1 MNYLWLLKEETNR
14 AIPLLEKTEWSETLE
29 YDVIAWP
36 GKPEH
41 IVKVAVEVALSF
53 GKRGHGKADCKYLHI
68 VTGGMMQEPFVLTDD
83 NCQFQP
89 GAVIGFRYKQDCL
102 PVKFGNNCTIR
113 MGTIIYADVVAGDD
127 FQTGHHVMI
136 REHTSFGDH
145 IVVGTNTVIDG
156 NITVGDFV
164 KIESNCYIPTHTT
177 IGSRVFIGPGVV
189 LTNDRYPQKMRDQ
202 YRPEGPTIEDGVTLG
217 GGSIVVPGVTIGRGS
232 FVAAGAVV
240 TKDIPPMSF
249 VKGVPGEIL
258 PLPEKLREFNIAK
271 NWRKYLER

>member
-1 MNYLWLLKEETNR
+1 M
-14 AIPLLEKTEWSETLE
+14 I
-29 YDVIAWP
+29 
-36 GKPEH
+36 
-41 IVKVAVEVALSF
+41 
-53 GKRGHGKADCKYLHI
+53 
-68 VTGGMMQEPFVLTDD
+68 EPFVEAGE
-83 NCQFQP
+83 NFVCQPRAVVGLQYRDGCQP
-89 GAVIGFRYKQDCL
+89 VIMGKN
-102 PVKFGNNCTIR
+102 VTIR
-113 MGTIIYADVVAGDD
+113 TGTIIYADVIAGDD
-127 FQTGHHVMI
+127 FQTGHHVVI
-136 REHTSFGDH
+136 REKTSFGNH

-156 NITVGDFV
+156 HVTIGDFV
-164 KIESNCYIPTHTT
+164 KIESNCYIPTHVS

-202 YRPEGPTIEDGVTLG
+202 YKPEGPIIEDGVTLG

-271 NWRKYLER
+271 NWRKYVGTSPVCI